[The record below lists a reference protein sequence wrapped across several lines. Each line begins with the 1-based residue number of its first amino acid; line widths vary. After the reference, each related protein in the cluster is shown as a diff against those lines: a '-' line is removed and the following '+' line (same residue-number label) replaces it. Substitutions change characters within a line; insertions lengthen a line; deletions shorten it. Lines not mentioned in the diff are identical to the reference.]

1 MKPKNKLTSPI
12 DSIIIDMILDHFNI
26 QSLSGRR
33 ELLSGESFKSIC
45 QEAQKIYYR
54 TILIEKEPGV
64 A

>member
-1 MKPKNKLTSPI
+1 MKPKNKLISPI

-33 ELLSGESFKSIC
+33 ELLSGKSFNSIC

-54 TILIEKEPGV
+54 RILIEKEPGV